1 MEAGERVLPLEL
13 ALAREPYINAVGK
26 AVDDE
31 PARGV
36 SDVVVAQTAI
46 ELADSKLHYLPRRVG
61 QELRRQLEQ
70 EILRLIAGSHRSRLI
85 IAVSRD
91 HATSLEAE

>member
-46 ELADSKLHYLPRRVG
+46 ELADSKL
-61 QELRRQLEQ
+61 Q
-70 EILRLIAGSHRSRLI
+70 EILRLINGSHRSRLI

>member
-1 MEAGERVLPLEL
+1 MEAGERVLPFEL

-46 ELADSKLHYLPRRVG
+46 ELADSKLHYLV
-61 QELRRQLEQ
+61 
-70 EILRLIAGSHRSRLI
+70 
-85 IAVSRD
+85 
-91 HATSLEAE
+91 

>member
-1 MEAGERVLPLEL
+1 MEAGERVLPFEL

-31 PARGV
+31 PARGI

-61 QELRRQLEQ
+61 HGALEQ
-70 EILRLIAGSHRSRLI
+70 QNRFYKERR
-85 IAVSRD
+85 
-91 HATSLEAE
+91 TTNK